1 MRRIALTAALAL
13 ALAACGD
20 KQPETVNETGTD
32 AALAQE
38 GVVPND
44 VTAIDAATADD
55 ARMANDMAPP
65 ASDEPKGG
73 NQAESDNEA

>member
-1 MRRIALTAALAL
+1 MRRIVLTAALAIV
-13 ALAACGD
+13 LAACGD
-20 KQPETVNETGTD
+20 KQPETVNETGSD

-55 ARMANDMAPP
+55 AQMANDMAPP
-65 ASDEPKGG
+65 VSNEFDED
-73 NQAESDNEA
+73 NQAGSDNEA

>member
-1 MRRIALTAALAL
+1 MRRIALTAALAIV
-13 ALAACGD
+13 LAACGD
-20 KQPETVNETGTD
+20 KQPETVNETGSD

-65 ASDEPKGG
+65 ASDLSNED
-73 NQAESDNEA
+73 NQAETENEA

>member
-1 MRRIALTAALAL
+1 MRRIAFTAALL
-13 ALAACGD
+13 LTLAACGD
-20 KQPETVNETGTD
+20 KQPETVNESGSD

-44 VTAIDAATADD
+44 VTAIEAATADD

-65 ASDEPKGG
+65 TPDEVAS
-73 NQAESDNEA
+73 ESD